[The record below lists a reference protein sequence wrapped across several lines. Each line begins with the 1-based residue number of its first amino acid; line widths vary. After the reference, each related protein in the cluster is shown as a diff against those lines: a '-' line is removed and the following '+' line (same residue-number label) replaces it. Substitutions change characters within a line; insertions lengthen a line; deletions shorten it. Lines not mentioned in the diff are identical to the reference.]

1 MLAYPLTRLALS
13 PLLLAQAL
21 GVRRRA
27 LRLPEAAGPRNGVA
41 GHGPQ
46 LRLLILGDSSAAGVG
61 VAHQD
66 QALAGQLVS
75 RLATDWR
82 VEWRLVAQTGA
93 TTARACAM
101 FDAQPVEKVDV
112 VVTALGVN
120 DVTRQ
125 VPLRRWRLQQEAL
138 AETLLQRGAR
148 LVIRSGLPPIE
159 RFALMPWPLGAVLGA
174 QARAMDAALCAG
186 STGPLAH
193 LPFDPA
199 RLDPAQMATDGFHPG
214 AAIYADWAQGLAA
227 LIRQRLAA

>member
-1 MLAYPLTRLALS
+1 MWAHPLTRLALS

-27 LRLPEAAGPRNGVA
+27 EVLPEAAGPRA
-41 GHGPQ
+41 GIAGQGPD

-66 QALAGQLVS
+66 QALAGQLVG
-75 RLATDWR
+75 RLAVDWR
-82 VEWRLVAQTGA
+82 VEWRLVARSGA
-93 TTARACAM
+93 TTARALAM
-101 FDAQPVEKVDV
+101 LDAQPIETVHV

-125 VPLRRWRLQQEAL
+125 VSLRRWRAQQDTLAAAL
-138 AETLLQRGAR
+138 LRRGAQV
-148 LVIRSGLPPIE
+148 VIRSGLPPIE
-159 RFALMPWPLGAVLGA
+159 RFTRMPWPLGAVLGA
-174 QARAMDAALCAG
+174 QAREMDAALAAG

-227 LIRQRLAA
+227 LIRQRLRG